1 MAKRYITTEKENV
14 PALIKSINSQ
24 QNRTNCFYNVSVKDY
39 NGKKHDKKNTA
50 TIIIG

>member
-1 MAKRYITTEKENV
+1 MKRYITANKENV
-14 PALIKSINSQ
+14 NELIKSINHQ
-24 QNRTNCFYNVSVKDY
+24 QHRANCFYNVSVKDY